1 VRTPPRI
8 LVVDDMAANV
18 HILQLRLAAQGYE
31 VLTAT
36 DGEEALHTARQAQ
49 PDLILLDVMMPKV
62 DGLEV
67 CRRLRADPSF
77 PFTPIIMVTAKAD
90 PKDVVAGLE
99 AGGDEYLTKPV
110 DQTALVARVKSML
123 RIKELHDSQEAMAA
137 KLAEWNRTL
146 ETRVE
151 AQVAQLDRLS
161 RLKRF
166 FSPQLAEL
174 IVDGGAEDPLQTHRR
189 EVTVVFL
196 DLRGF
201 TAFAETAEPEEV
213 MGVLR
218 EYHAAMGALILAH
231 EGTLERFAGDGMMV
245 FFNDPVPVPDAPER
259 AVRMAVAMRER
270 VGELGTRWRKRG
282 HELDVGIGIAQG
294 FATIGA
300 IGFEGRLD
308 YGAVGTVTNLAARL
322 CGEAK
327 AGEILVSQRLLGA
340 VETLAEAKPVGE
352 LSLKGFSKP
361 VPAFNVVGLK
371 APEASGTEDRP

>member
-1 VRTPPRI
+1 MPTRV
-8 LVVDDMAANV
+8 LAVDDEPDV
-18 HILQLRLAAQGYE
+18 LRLIEIKLKKAGFE
-31 VLTAT
+31 VLTAR
-36 DGEEALHTARQAQ
+36 DGEEALAVALDAR
-49 PDLILLDVMMPKV
+49 PDLILLDVMMPKQ

-67 CRRLRADPSF
+67 CRRLRSDPSF
-77 PFTPIIMVTAKAD
+77 PFTPIILVTAKAD

-123 RIKELHDSQEAMAA
+123 RIKELHDSLEAMAA
-137 KLAEWNRTL
+137 QRAEWNRTL
-146 ETRVE
+146 EERVQ
-151 AQVAQLDRLS
+151 AQVTQLDRLA

-174 IVDGGAEDPLQTHRR
+174 IVDGGAGDPLQTHRR
-189 EVTVVFL
+189 EVAVVFL

-245 FFNDPVPVPDAPER
+245 FFNDPVPVPDAAER
-259 AVRMAVAMRER
+259 AVRMALAMRDQI
-270 VGELGTRWRKRG
+270 GELGARWRKRG

-327 AGEILVSQRLLGA
+327 PGQILVSQRVVGA
-340 VETLAEAKPVGE
+340 VEALARVEAVGE
-352 LSLKGFSKP
+352 LALKGFSRP
-361 VPAFNVVGLK
+361 VPAFNVVGL
-371 APEASGTEDRP
+371 AP